1 MVGSMNHEHVPYY
14 WQSLDFA
21 RLTADYPPPP
31 AFYDTVYCMPREQLR
46 ALQEKRF
53 IAQMQR
59 AWEIPFF
66 QRHWGEAR
74 MQAGDIKSLDDL
86 TKIPPYTV
94 HDIRASIERNPP
106 FGDFMGVT
114 PADGARMPLVLQTSG
129 GTTGLPR
136 PMLYAPQDRETMAIL
151 GGRRLS
157 MQGVKPGD
165 RVLVTYSL
173 GLTNGGFMGREAI
186 WKYSGAL
193 PVMTGSGAS
202 TPTRR
207 QIELAKAWG
216 INVILGFPAY
226 LRHMALVARDELGID
241 PKSLGLRLLGS
252 HLGVEDRKAIE
263 DLWGA
268 PCMDSYGINETGMVA
283 SECQH
288 QDGMHIHE
296 DAVII
301 EICNAENARPLAP
314 GERGNILITS
324 LYKYSAPQIRFN
336 VNDVSAIKPGQCAC
350 GSTLARLDKIFGRA
364 DNMIKLRGVN
374 VFPEAVGALVA
385 EDVRCTGE
393 YFCLVERAGA
403 AGREEMTVMVEL
415 KDGEA
420 DAVQSSLDRR
430 FKEGLGV
437 KCIVRPVARGGLDA
451 YTGVAQTSKIKRV
464 LDRRNEKS

>member
-1 MVGSMNHEHVPYY
+1 MNSVPIPYY
-14 WQSLDFA
+14 WQALDFA
-21 RLTADYPPPP
+21 QLTAEYPPPP
-31 AFYDTVYCMPREQLR
+31 HFYETVYRMPRDALR
-46 ALQEKRF
+46 TLQEQRF
-53 IAQMQR
+53 LAQMQR

-66 QRHWGEAR
+66 QRHWSNAGMAH
-74 MQAGDIKSLDDL
+74 GDIKSLDDL
-86 TKIPPYTV
+86 VKIPPYTV

-106 FGDFMGVT
+106 FGDFMGVS
-114 PADGARMPLVLQTSG
+114 PADGAHMPLVLQTSG

-157 MQGVKPGD
+157 MQGVRPGD

-193 PVMTGSGAS
+193 PVMTGSGTS

-207 QIELAKAWG
+207 QIEIAKAWG
-216 INVILGFPAY
+216 INVVLGFPAY
-226 LRHMALVARDELGID
+226 LRHMAIVARDEMGID
-241 PKSLGLRLLGS
+241 PKSLKLKVLGS
-252 HLGVEDRKAIE
+252 HLGVEDRKVIE

-283 SECQH
+283 SECSH

-301 EICNAENARPLAP
+301 EICDPETAQPVP
-314 GERGNILITS
+314 TGERGNMFITS

-336 VNDVSAIKPGQCAC
+336 VNDVSALRTGQCAC
-350 GSTLARLDKIFGRA
+350 GSTLQRLDKIFGRA

-385 EDVRCTGE
+385 EDARCTGE
-393 YFCLVERAGA
+393 YFCVVERVGA
-403 AGREEMTVMVEL
+403 AGTEEMTVMVEL
-415 KDGEA
+415 KDA
-420 DAVQSSLDRR
+420 STASDALRDDLDRR

-437 KCIVRPVARGGLDA
+437 KCKVVSVGRGGLDS
-451 YTGVAQTSKIKRV
+451 YTGVSQNSKIKRV
-464 LDRRNEKS
+464 LDRRAVLT

>member
-1 MVGSMNHEHVPYY
+1 MNSVHVPYY
-14 WQSLDFA
+14 WQALDFA
-21 RLTADYPPPP
+21 KLTAEYPPPP
-31 AFYDTVYCMPREQLR
+31 YFYESVYRMPRDALR
-46 ALQEKRF
+46 TLQQQRF
-53 IAQMQR
+53 LAQMQR

-66 QRHWGEAR
+66 QRHWNNAGMAR
-74 MQAGDIKSLDDL
+74 GDIKSLDDL
-86 TKIPPYTV
+86 VKIPPYTV

-106 FGDFMGVT
+106 FGDFMGVS
-114 PADGARMPLVLQTSG
+114 PADGAHMPLVLQTSG

-157 MQGVKPGD
+157 MQGVRPGD

-193 PVMTGSGAS
+193 PVMTGSGTS

-207 QIELAKAWG
+207 QIEIAKAWG

-226 LRHMALVARDELGID
+226 LRHMAIVARDEMGID
-241 PKSLGLRLLGS
+241 PKSLKLKVLGS
-252 HLGVEDRKAIE
+252 HLGVEDRKVIE
-263 DLWGA
+263 HLWGA

-283 SECQH
+283 SECSH

-301 EICNAENARPLAP
+301 EICDPETAQPVP
-314 GERGNILITS
+314 TGERGNMFITS

-336 VNDVSAIKPGQCAC
+336 VNDVSALRTGQCAC
-350 GSTLARLDKIFGRA
+350 GSTLQRLDKIFGRA

-385 EDVRCTGE
+385 EDARCTGE
-393 YFCLVERAGA
+393 YFCVVERVGA
-403 AGREEMTVMVEL
+403 AGTEEMTVMVEL
-415 KDGEA
+415 KDA
-420 DAVQSSLDRR
+420 STASDAVRDDLDRR

-437 KCIVRPVARGGLDA
+437 KCKVVSVSRGGLDS
-451 YTGVAQTSKIKRV
+451 YTGVSQNSKIKRV
-464 LDRRNEKS
+464 LDRRAALT

>member
-1 MVGSMNHEHVPYY
+1 MNSVHVPYY
-14 WQSLDFA
+14 WQALDFA
-21 RLTADYPPPP
+21 KLTAEYPPPP
-31 AFYDTVYCMPREQLR
+31 YFYESVYRMPRDALR
-46 ALQEKRF
+46 TLQQQRF
-53 IAQMQR
+53 LAQMQR

-66 QRHWGEAR
+66 QRHWNNAGMAR
-74 MQAGDIKSLDDL
+74 GDIKSLDDL
-86 TKIPPYTV
+86 VKIPPYTV

-106 FGDFMGVT
+106 FGDFMGVS
-114 PADGARMPLVLQTSG
+114 PADGAHMPLVLQTSG

-157 MQGVKPGD
+157 MQGVRPGD

-193 PVMTGSGAS
+193 PVMTGSGTS

-207 QIELAKAWG
+207 QIEIAKAWG

-226 LRHMALVARDELGID
+226 LRHMAIVARDEMGID
-241 PKSLGLRLLGS
+241 PKSLKLKVLGS
-252 HLGVEDRKAIE
+252 HLGVEDRKVIE
-263 DLWGA
+263 HLWGA

-283 SECQH
+283 SECSH

-301 EICNAENARPLAP
+301 EICDPETAQPVP
-314 GERGNILITS
+314 TGERGNMFITS

-336 VNDVSAIKPGQCAC
+336 VNDVSALRTGQCAC
-350 GSTLARLDKIFGRA
+350 GSTLQRLDKIFGRA

-385 EDVRCTGE
+385 EDARCTGE
-393 YFCLVERAGA
+393 YFCVVERVGA
-403 AGREEMTVMVEL
+403 AGTEEMTVMVEL
-415 KDGEA
+415 KDASTASDGLH
-420 DAVQSSLDRR
+420 DDLDRR

-437 KCIVRPVARGGLDA
+437 KCKVVSVGRGGLDS
-451 YTGVAQTSKIKRV
+451 YTGVSQNSKIKRV
-464 LDRRNEKS
+464 LDRRAVLT

>member
-1 MVGSMNHEHVPYY
+1 MNSVHVPYY
-14 WQSLDFA
+14 WQALDFA
-21 RLTADYPPPP
+21 KLTAEYPPPP
-31 AFYDTVYCMPREQLR
+31 YFYESVYRMPRDALR
-46 ALQEKRF
+46 TLQQQRF
-53 IAQMQR
+53 LAQMQR

-66 QRHWGEAR
+66 QRHWNNAGMAR
-74 MQAGDIKSLDDL
+74 GDIKSLDDL
-86 TKIPPYTV
+86 VKIPPYTV

-106 FGDFMGVT
+106 FGDFMGVS
-114 PADGARMPLVLQTSG
+114 PADGAHMPLVLQTSG

-157 MQGVKPGD
+157 MQGVRPGD

-193 PVMTGSGAS
+193 PVMTGSGTS

-207 QIELAKAWG
+207 QIEIAKAWG
-216 INVILGFPAY
+216 INVVLGFPAY
-226 LRHMALVARDELGID
+226 LRHMAIVARDEMGID
-241 PKSLGLRLLGS
+241 PKSLKLKVLGS
-252 HLGVEDRKAIE
+252 HLGVEDRKVIE

-283 SECQH
+283 SECSH

-301 EICNAENARPLAP
+301 EICDPETAQPVP
-314 GERGNILITS
+314 TGERGNMFITS

-336 VNDVSAIKPGQCAC
+336 VNDVSALRTGQCAC
-350 GSTLARLDKIFGRA
+350 GSTLQRLDKIFGRA

-374 VFPEAVGALVA
+374 VFPEAVGALVS
-385 EDVRCTGE
+385 EDARCTGE
-393 YFCLVERAGA
+393 YFCVVERVGA
-403 AGREEMTVMVEL
+403 AGAEEMTVMVEL
-415 KDGEA
+415 KDA
-420 DAVQSSLDRR
+420 STASDAVRDDLDRR

-437 KCIVRPVARGGLDA
+437 KCKVVSVSRGGLDS
-451 YTGVAQTSKIKRV
+451 YTGVSQNSKIKRV
-464 LDRRNEKS
+464 LDRRAALT

>member
-1 MVGSMNHEHVPYY
+1 MNSVHVPYY
-14 WQSLDFA
+14 WQALDFA
-21 RLTADYPPPP
+21 KLTAEYPPPP
-31 AFYDTVYCMPREQLR
+31 YFYESVYRMPRDALR
-46 ALQEKRF
+46 TLQQQRF
-53 IAQMQR
+53 LAQMQR

-66 QRHWGEAR
+66 QRHWNNAGMAR
-74 MQAGDIKSLDDL
+74 GDIKSLDDL
-86 TKIPPYTV
+86 VKIPPYTV

-106 FGDFMGVT
+106 FGDFMGVS
-114 PADGARMPLVLQTSG
+114 PADGAHMPLVLQTSG

-157 MQGVKPGD
+157 MQGVRPGD

-193 PVMTGSGAS
+193 PVMTGSGTS

-207 QIELAKAWG
+207 QIEIAKAWG

-226 LRHMALVARDELGID
+226 LRHMAIVARDEMGID
-241 PKSLGLRLLGS
+241 PKSLKLKVLGS
-252 HLGVEDRKAIE
+252 HLGVEDRKVIE
-263 DLWGA
+263 HLWGA

-283 SECQH
+283 SECSH

-301 EICNAENARPLAP
+301 EICDPETAQPVP
-314 GERGNILITS
+314 TGERGNMFITS

-336 VNDVSAIKPGQCAC
+336 VNDVSALRTGQCAC
-350 GSTLARLDKIFGRA
+350 GSTLQRLDKIFGRA

-374 VFPEAVGALVA
+374 VFPEAVGALVS
-385 EDVRCTGE
+385 EDARCTGE
-393 YFCLVERAGA
+393 YFCVVERVGA
-403 AGREEMTVMVEL
+403 AGAEEMTVMVEL
-415 KDGEA
+415 KDA
-420 DAVQSSLDRR
+420 STASDAVRDDLDRR

-437 KCIVRPVARGGLDA
+437 KCKVVSVGRGGLDS
-451 YTGVAQTSKIKRV
+451 YTGVSQNSKIKRV
-464 LDRRNEKS
+464 LDRRAALT

>member
-1 MVGSMNHEHVPYY
+1 
-14 WQSLDFA
+14 
-21 RLTADYPPPP
+21 
-31 AFYDTVYCMPREQLR
+31 
-46 ALQEKRF
+46 
-53 IAQMQR
+53 
-59 AWEIPFF
+59 
-66 QRHWGEAR
+66 
-74 MQAGDIKSLDDL
+74 
-86 TKIPPYTV
+86 
-94 HDIRASIERNPP
+94 
-106 FGDFMGVT
+106 
-114 PADGARMPLVLQTSG
+114 
-129 GTTGLPR
+129 
-136 PMLYAPQDRETMAIL
+136 MLYAPQDRETMAIL

-288 QDGMHIHE
+288 KDGMHIHE

-336 VNDVSAIKPGQCAC
+336 VNDVSAIKPGQSVC

>member
-1 MVGSMNHEHVPYY
+1 MNSVHVPYY
-14 WQSLDFA
+14 WQALDFA
-21 RLTADYPPPP
+21 KLTAEYPPPP
-31 AFYDTVYCMPREQLR
+31 YFYESVYRMPRDALR
-46 ALQEKRF
+46 TLQQQRF
-53 IAQMQR
+53 LAQMQR

-66 QRHWGEAR
+66 QRHWNNAGMAR
-74 MQAGDIKSLDDL
+74 GDIKSLDDL
-86 TKIPPYTV
+86 VKIPPYTV

-106 FGDFMGVT
+106 FGDFMGVS
-114 PADGARMPLVLQTSG
+114 PADGAHMPLVLQTSG

-157 MQGVKPGD
+157 MQGVRPGD

-193 PVMTGSGAS
+193 PVMTGSGTS

-207 QIELAKAWG
+207 QIEIAKAWG
-216 INVILGFPAY
+216 INVVLGFPAY
-226 LRHMALVARDELGID
+226 LRHMAIVARDEMGID
-241 PKSLGLRLLGS
+241 PKSLKLKVLGS
-252 HLGVEDRKAIE
+252 HLGVEDRKVIE
-263 DLWGA
+263 HLWGA

-283 SECQH
+283 SECSH

-301 EICNAENARPLAP
+301 EICDPETAQPVP
-314 GERGNILITS
+314 TGERGNMFITS

-336 VNDVSAIKPGQCAC
+336 VNDVSALRTGQCAC
-350 GSTLARLDKIFGRA
+350 GSTLQRLDKIFGRA

-374 VFPEAVGALVA
+374 VFPEAVGALVS
-385 EDVRCTGE
+385 EDARCTGE
-393 YFCLVERAGA
+393 YFCVVERVGA
-403 AGREEMTVMVEL
+403 AGTEEMTVMVEL
-415 KDGEA
+415 KDA
-420 DAVQSSLDRR
+420 STASDAVRDDLDRR

-437 KCIVRPVARGGLDA
+437 KCKVVSVGRGGLDS
-451 YTGVAQTSKIKRV
+451 YTGVSQNSKIKRV
-464 LDRRNEKS
+464 LDRRAALT

>member
-1 MVGSMNHEHVPYY
+1 MNSVHVPYY
-14 WQSLDFA
+14 WQALDFA
-21 RLTADYPPPP
+21 KLTAEYPPPP
-31 AFYDTVYCMPREQLR
+31 YFYESVYRMPRDALR
-46 ALQEKRF
+46 TLQQQRF
-53 IAQMQR
+53 LSQMQR

-66 QRHWGEAR
+66 QRHWNNAGMAR
-74 MQAGDIKSLDDL
+74 GDIKSLDDL
-86 TKIPPYTV
+86 VKIPPYTV

-106 FGDFMGVT
+106 FGDFMGVS
-114 PADGARMPLVLQTSG
+114 PADGAHMPLVLQTSG

-157 MQGVKPGD
+157 MQGVRPGD

-193 PVMTGSGAS
+193 PVMTGSGTS

-207 QIELAKAWG
+207 QIEIAKAWG

-226 LRHMALVARDELGID
+226 LRHMAIVARDEMGID
-241 PKSLGLRLLGS
+241 PKSLKLKVLGS
-252 HLGVEDRKAIE
+252 HLGVEDRKVIE

-283 SECQH
+283 SECSH

-301 EICNAENARPLAP
+301 EICDPETAQPVP
-314 GERGNILITS
+314 TGERGNMFITS

-336 VNDVSAIKPGQCAC
+336 VNDVSALRTGQCAC
-350 GSTLARLDKIFGRA
+350 GSTLQRLDKIFGRA

-374 VFPEAVGALVA
+374 VFPEAVGALVS
-385 EDVRCTGE
+385 EDARCTGE
-393 YFCLVERAGA
+393 YFCVVERVGA
-403 AGREEMTVMVEL
+403 AGTEEMTVMVEL
-415 KDGEA
+415 KDA
-420 DAVQSSLDRR
+420 STASDAVRDDLDRR
-430 FKEGLGV
+430 FKEGLGI
-437 KCIVRPVARGGLDA
+437 KCKVVSVSRGGLDS
-451 YTGVAQTSKIKRV
+451 YTGVSQNSKIKRV
-464 LDRRNEKS
+464 LDRRAALT

>member
-1 MVGSMNHEHVPYY
+1 MNSVHVPYY
-14 WQSLDFA
+14 WQALDFA
-21 RLTADYPPPP
+21 KLTAEYPPPP
-31 AFYDTVYCMPREQLR
+31 YFYESVYRMPRDALR
-46 ALQEKRF
+46 TLQEQRF
-53 IAQMQR
+53 LAQMQR

-66 QRHWGEAR
+66 QRHWNNAGMAR
-74 MQAGDIKSLDDL
+74 GDIKSLDDL
-86 TKIPPYTV
+86 VKIPPYTV

-106 FGDFMGVT
+106 FGDFMGVS
-114 PADGARMPLVLQTSG
+114 PADGAHMPLVLQTSG

-157 MQGVKPGD
+157 MQGVRPGD

-193 PVMTGSGAS
+193 PVMTGSGTS

-207 QIELAKAWG
+207 QIEIAKAWG

-226 LRHMALVARDELGID
+226 LRHMAIVARDEMGID
-241 PKSLGLRLLGS
+241 PKSLKLKVLGS
-252 HLGVEDRKAIE
+252 HLGVEDRKVIE
-263 DLWGA
+263 HLWGA

-283 SECQH
+283 SECSH

-301 EICNAENARPLAP
+301 EICDPETAQPVP
-314 GERGNILITS
+314 TGERGNMFITS

-336 VNDVSAIKPGQCAC
+336 VNDVSALRTGQCAC
-350 GSTLARLDKIFGRA
+350 GSTLQRLDKIFGRA

-374 VFPEAVGALVA
+374 VFPEAVGALVS
-385 EDVRCTGE
+385 EDARCTGE
-393 YFCLVERAGA
+393 YFCVVERVGA
-403 AGREEMTVMVEL
+403 AGTEEMTVMVEL
-415 KDGEA
+415 KDA
-420 DAVQSSLDRR
+420 STASDALRDDLDRR

-437 KCIVRPVARGGLDA
+437 KCKVVSVGRGGLDS
-451 YTGVAQTSKIKRV
+451 YTGVSQNSKIKRV
-464 LDRRNEKS
+464 LDRRAVLT

>member
-1 MVGSMNHEHVPYY
+1 MNSVHVPYY
-14 WQSLDFA
+14 WQALDFA
-21 RLTADYPPPP
+21 KLTAEYPPPP
-31 AFYDTVYCMPREQLR
+31 YFYESVYRMPRDALR
-46 ALQEKRF
+46 TLQQQRF
-53 IAQMQR
+53 LAQMQR

-66 QRHWGEAR
+66 QRHWNNAGMAR
-74 MQAGDIKSLDDL
+74 GDIKSLDDL
-86 TKIPPYTV
+86 VKIPPYTV

-106 FGDFMGVT
+106 FGDFMGVS
-114 PADGARMPLVLQTSG
+114 PADGAHMPLVLQTSG

-157 MQGVKPGD
+157 MQGVRPGD

-193 PVMTGSGAS
+193 PVMTGSGTS

-207 QIELAKAWG
+207 QIEIAKAWG

-226 LRHMALVARDELGID
+226 LRHMAIVARDEMGID
-241 PKSLGLRLLGS
+241 PKSLKLKVLGS
-252 HLGVEDRKAIE
+252 HLGVEDRKVIE
-263 DLWGA
+263 HLWGA

-283 SECQH
+283 SECSH

-301 EICNAENARPLAP
+301 EICDPETAQPVP
-314 GERGNILITS
+314 TGERGNMFITS

-336 VNDVSAIKPGQCAC
+336 VNDVSALRTGQCAC
-350 GSTLARLDKIFGRA
+350 GSTLQRLDKIFGRA

-374 VFPEAVGALVA
+374 VFPEAVGALVS
-385 EDVRCTGE
+385 EDARCTGE
-393 YFCLVERAGA
+393 YFCVVERVGA
-403 AGREEMTVMVEL
+403 AGTEEMTVMVEL
-415 KDGEA
+415 KDA
-420 DAVQSSLDRR
+420 STASDAVRDDLDRR

-437 KCIVRPVARGGLDA
+437 KCKVVSVSRGGLDS
-451 YTGVAQTSKIKRV
+451 YTGVSQNSKIKRV
-464 LDRRNEKS
+464 LDRRAVLT

>member
-1 MVGSMNHEHVPYY
+1 MNSVHVPYY
-14 WQSLDFA
+14 WQALDFA
-21 RLTADYPPPP
+21 KLTAEYPPPP
-31 AFYDTVYCMPREQLR
+31 YFYESVYRMPRDALR
-46 ALQEKRF
+46 TLQQQRF
-53 IAQMQR
+53 LAQMQR
-59 AWEIPFF
+59 AWQIPFF
-66 QRHWGEAR
+66 QRHWNNAGMAR
-74 MQAGDIKSLDDL
+74 GDIKSLDDL
-86 TKIPPYTV
+86 VKIPPYTV

-106 FGDFMGVT
+106 FGDFMGVS
-114 PADGARMPLVLQTSG
+114 PADGAHMPLVLQTSG

-157 MQGVKPGD
+157 MQGVRPGD

-193 PVMTGSGAS
+193 PVMTGSGTS

-207 QIELAKAWG
+207 QIEIAKAWG

-226 LRHMALVARDELGID
+226 LRHMAIVARDEMGID
-241 PKSLGLRLLGS
+241 PKSLKLKVLGS
-252 HLGVEDRKAIE
+252 HLGVEDRKVIE
-263 DLWGA
+263 HLWGA

-283 SECQH
+283 SECSH

-301 EICNAENARPLAP
+301 EICDPETAQPVP
-314 GERGNILITS
+314 TGERGNMFITS

-336 VNDVSAIKPGQCAC
+336 VNDVSALRTGQCAC
-350 GSTLARLDKIFGRA
+350 GSTLQRLDKIFGRA

-374 VFPEAVGALVA
+374 VFPEAVGALVS
-385 EDVRCTGE
+385 EDARCTGE
-393 YFCLVERAGA
+393 YFCVVERVGA
-403 AGREEMTVMVEL
+403 AGAEEMTVMVEL
-415 KDGEA
+415 KDA
-420 DAVQSSLDRR
+420 STASDAVRDDLDRR

-437 KCIVRPVARGGLDA
+437 KCKVVSVSRGGLDS
-451 YTGVAQTSKIKRV
+451 YTGVSQNSKIKRV
-464 LDRRNEKS
+464 LDRRAALT

>member
-1 MVGSMNHEHVPYY
+1 MNSVHVPYY
-14 WQSLDFA
+14 WQALDFA
-21 RLTADYPPPP
+21 KLTAEYPPPP
-31 AFYDTVYCMPREQLR
+31 YFYESVYRMPRDALR
-46 ALQEKRF
+46 TLQEQRF
-53 IAQMQR
+53 LAQMQR

-66 QRHWGEAR
+66 QRHWNNAGMAR
-74 MQAGDIKSLDDL
+74 GDIKSLDDL
-86 TKIPPYTV
+86 VKIPPYTV

-106 FGDFMGVT
+106 FGDFMGVS
-114 PADGARMPLVLQTSG
+114 PADGAHMPLVLQTSG

-157 MQGVKPGD
+157 MQGVRPGD

-193 PVMTGSGAS
+193 PVMTGSGTS

-207 QIELAKAWG
+207 QIEIAKAWG

-226 LRHMALVARDELGID
+226 LRHMAIVARDEMGID
-241 PKSLGLRLLGS
+241 PKSLKLKVLGS
-252 HLGVEDRKAIE
+252 HLGVEDRKVIE
-263 DLWGA
+263 HLWGA

-283 SECQH
+283 SECSH

-301 EICNAENARPLAP
+301 EICDPETAQPVP
-314 GERGNILITS
+314 TGERGNMFITS

-336 VNDVSAIKPGQCAC
+336 VNDVSALRTGQCAC
-350 GSTLARLDKIFGRA
+350 GSTLQRLDKIFGRA

-374 VFPEAVGALVA
+374 VFPEAVGALVS
-385 EDVRCTGE
+385 EDARCTGE
-393 YFCLVERAGA
+393 YFCVVERVGA
-403 AGREEMTVMVEL
+403 AGAEEMTVMVEL
-415 KDGEA
+415 KDA
-420 DAVQSSLDRR
+420 STASDAVRDDLDRR

-437 KCIVRPVARGGLDA
+437 KCKVVSVSRGGLDS
-451 YTGVAQTSKIKRV
+451 YTGVSQNSKIKRV
-464 LDRRNEKS
+464 LDRRAALT

>member
-1 MVGSMNHEHVPYY
+1 
-14 WQSLDFA
+14 
-21 RLTADYPPPP
+21 
-31 AFYDTVYCMPREQLR
+31 
-46 ALQEKRF
+46 
-53 IAQMQR
+53 MQR

-66 QRHWGEAR
+66 QRHWNNAGMAR
-74 MQAGDIKSLDDL
+74 GDIKSLDDL
-86 TKIPPYTV
+86 VKIPPYTV

-106 FGDFMGVT
+106 FGDFMGVS
-114 PADGARMPLVLQTSG
+114 PADGAHMPLVLQTSG

-157 MQGVKPGD
+157 MQGVRPGD

-193 PVMTGSGAS
+193 PVMTGSGTS

-207 QIELAKAWG
+207 QIEIAKAWG

-226 LRHMALVARDELGID
+226 LRHMAIVARDEMGID
-241 PKSLGLRLLGS
+241 PKSLKLKVLGS
-252 HLGVEDRKAIE
+252 HLGVEDRKVIE

-283 SECQH
+283 SECSH

-301 EICNAENARPLAP
+301 EICDPETAQPVP
-314 GERGNILITS
+314 TGERGNMFITS

-336 VNDVSAIKPGQCAC
+336 VNDVSALRTGQCAC
-350 GSTLARLDKIFGRA
+350 GSTLQRLDKIFGRA

-374 VFPEAVGALVA
+374 VFPEAVGALVS
-385 EDVRCTGE
+385 EDARCTGE
-393 YFCLVERAGA
+393 YFCVVERVGA
-403 AGREEMTVMVEL
+403 AGAEEMTVMVEL
-415 KDGEA
+415 KDA
-420 DAVQSSLDRR
+420 STASDAVRDDLDRR

-437 KCIVRPVARGGLDA
+437 KCKVVSVSRGGLDS
-451 YTGVAQTSKIKRV
+451 YTGVSQNSKIKRV
-464 LDRRNEKS
+464 LDRRAALT

>member
-1 MVGSMNHEHVPYY
+1 MNSVHVPYY
-14 WQSLDFA
+14 WQALDFA
-21 RLTADYPPPP
+21 KLTAEYPPPP
-31 AFYDTVYCMPREQLR
+31 YFYESVYRMPRDALR
-46 ALQEKRF
+46 TLQQQRF
-53 IAQMQR
+53 LAQMQR

-66 QRHWGEAR
+66 QRHWNNAGMAR
-74 MQAGDIKSLDDL
+74 GDIKSLDDL
-86 TKIPPYTV
+86 VKIPPYTV

-106 FGDFMGVT
+106 FGDFMGVS
-114 PADGARMPLVLQTSG
+114 PADGAHMPLVLQTSG

-157 MQGVKPGD
+157 MQGVRPGD

-193 PVMTGSGAS
+193 PVMTGSGTS

-207 QIELAKAWG
+207 QIEIAKAWG

-226 LRHMALVARDELGID
+226 LRHMAIVARDEMGID
-241 PKSLGLRLLGS
+241 PKSLKLKVLGS
-252 HLGVEDRKAIE
+252 HLGVEDRKVIE
-263 DLWGA
+263 HLWGA

-283 SECQH
+283 SECSH

-301 EICNAENARPLAP
+301 EICDPETAQPVP
-314 GERGNILITS
+314 TGERGNMFITS

-336 VNDVSAIKPGQCAC
+336 VNDVSALRTGQCAC
-350 GSTLARLDKIFGRA
+350 GSTLQRLDKIFGRA

-374 VFPEAVGALVA
+374 VFPEAVGALVS
-385 EDVRCTGE
+385 EDARCTGE
-393 YFCLVERAGA
+393 YFCVVERVGA
-403 AGREEMTVMVEL
+403 AGAEEMTVMVEL
-415 KDGEA
+415 KDA
-420 DAVQSSLDRR
+420 STASDAVRDDLDRR

-437 KCIVRPVARGGLDA
+437 KCKVVSVSRGGLDS
-451 YTGVAQTSKIKRV
+451 YTGVSQNSKIKRV
-464 LDRRNEKS
+464 LDRRAVLT

>member
-1 MVGSMNHEHVPYY
+1 MNHEHVPYY

-66 QRHWGEAR
+66 QRHWGAAG

-86 TKIPPYTV
+86 AKIPPYTV

-268 PCMDSYGINETGMVA
+268 PCMDLYGINETGMVA

-301 EICNAENARPLAP
+301 EICDAENARPVA
-314 GERGNILITS
+314 T
-324 LYKYSAPQIRFN
+324 
-336 VNDVSAIKPGQCAC
+336 
-350 GSTLARLDKIFGRA
+350 GRA
-364 DNMIKLRGVN
+364 RQYIHH
-374 VFPEAVGALVA
+374 
-385 EDVRCTGE
+385 
-393 YFCLVERAGA
+393 
-403 AGREEMTVMVEL
+403 
-415 KDGEA
+415 
-420 DAVQSSLDRR
+420 Q
-430 FKEGLGV
+430 
-437 KCIVRPVARGGLDA
+437 PV
-451 YTGVAQTSKIKRV
+451 
-464 LDRRNEKS
+464 

>member
-1 MVGSMNHEHVPYY
+1 MNSVHVPYY
-14 WQSLDFA
+14 WQALDFA
-21 RLTADYPPPP
+21 KLTAEYPPPP
-31 AFYDTVYCMPREQLR
+31 YFYESVYGMPRDALR
-46 ALQEKRF
+46 TLQQQRF
-53 IAQMQR
+53 LAQMQR

-66 QRHWGEAR
+66 QRHWNNAGMAH
-74 MQAGDIKSLDDL
+74 GDIKSLDDL
-86 TKIPPYTV
+86 VKIPPYTV

-106 FGDFMGVT
+106 FGDFMGVS
-114 PADGARMPLVLQTSG
+114 PADGAHMPLVLQTSG

-157 MQGVKPGD
+157 MQGVRPGD

-193 PVMTGSGAS
+193 PVMTGSGTS

-207 QIELAKAWG
+207 QIEIAKAWG

-226 LRHMALVARDELGID
+226 LRHMAIVARDEMGID
-241 PKSLGLRLLGS
+241 PKSLKLKVLVS

-283 SECQH
+283 SECSH

-301 EICNAENARPLAP
+301 EICDPDTAQPVVT
-314 GERGNILITS
+314 GGRGNLFITS

-336 VNDVSAIKPGQCAC
+336 VNDVSAIRTGQCAC
-350 GSTLARLDKIFGRA
+350 GSTLQRLDTIFGRA

-385 EDVRCTGE
+385 EDGRCTGE
-393 YFCLVERAGA
+393 YFCIVERVGA
-403 AGREEMTVMVEL
+403 AGTEEMTVMVEL
-415 KDGEA
+415 KKEVTGDNA
-420 DAVQSSLDRR
+420 VRDALDRR

-437 KCIVRPVARGGLDA
+437 KCKVVAVGLGGLDS
-451 YTGVAQTSKIKRV
+451 YTGVSQHSKIKRV
-464 LDRRNEKS
+464 LDRRAEL

>member
-1 MVGSMNHEHVPYY
+1 MKHPHVPYY

-21 RLTADYPPPP
+21 QLTADYPPPP
-31 AFYDTVYCMPREQLR
+31 AFFDTVYRMPRDDLH

-53 IAQMQR
+53 LAQMQR

-66 QRHWGEAR
+66 QRHWGNSS
-74 MQAGDIKSLDDL
+74 MQPGDIKGLDDL
-86 TKIPPYTV
+86 VKIPPYTV

-114 PADGARMPLVLQTSG
+114 PEDGAHMPLVLQTSG

-157 MQGVKPGD
+157 MQGVVPGD

-173 GLTNGGFMGREAI
+173 GLTNGGFMGREAL

-207 QIELAKAWG
+207 QIEIAKAWG
-216 INVILGFPAY
+216 INAAIADFPAY
-226 LRHMALVARDELGID
+226 LRHMALVARDEMGID

-283 SECQH
+283 SEY
-288 QDGMHIHE
+288 
-296 DAVII
+296 VI
-301 EICNAENARPLAP
+301 RM
-314 GERGNILITS
+314 
-324 LYKYSAPQIRFN
+324 
-336 VNDVSAIKPGQCAC
+336 AC
-350 GSTLARLDKIFGRA
+350 TFTK
-364 DNMIKLRGVN
+364 
-374 VFPEAVGALVA
+374 
-385 EDVRCTGE
+385 T
-393 YFCLVERAGA
+393 
-403 AGREEMTVMVEL
+403 
-415 KDGEA
+415 
-420 DAVQSSLDRR
+420 Q
-430 FKEGLGV
+430 
-437 KCIVRPVARGGLDA
+437 
-451 YTGVAQTSKIKRV
+451 
-464 LDRRNEKS
+464 

>member
-1 MVGSMNHEHVPYY
+1 MNSVHVPYY
-14 WQSLDFA
+14 WQALDFA
-21 RLTADYPPPP
+21 KLTAEYPPPP
-31 AFYDTVYCMPREQLR
+31 YFYESVYRMPRDALR
-46 ALQEKRF
+46 TLQEQRF
-53 IAQMQR
+53 LAQMQR

-66 QRHWGEAR
+66 QRHWNNAGMAR
-74 MQAGDIKSLDDL
+74 GDIKSLDDL
-86 TKIPPYTV
+86 VKIPPYTV

-106 FGDFMGVT
+106 FGDFMGVS
-114 PADGARMPLVLQTSG
+114 PADGAHMPLVLQTSG

-157 MQGVKPGD
+157 MQGVRPGD

-193 PVMTGSGAS
+193 PVMTGSGTS

-207 QIELAKAWG
+207 QIEIAKAWG

-226 LRHMALVARDELGID
+226 LRHMAIVARDEMGID
-241 PKSLGLRLLGS
+241 PKSLKLKVLGS
-252 HLGVEDRKAIE
+252 HLGVEDRKVIE

-283 SECQH
+283 SECSH

-301 EICNAENARPLAP
+301 EICDPETAQPVP
-314 GERGNILITS
+314 TGERGNMFITS

-336 VNDVSAIKPGQCAC
+336 VNDVSALRTGQCAC
-350 GSTLARLDKIFGRA
+350 GSTLQRLDKIFGRA

-385 EDVRCTGE
+385 EDARCTGE
-393 YFCLVERAGA
+393 YFCVVERVGA
-403 AGREEMTVMVEL
+403 AGTEEMTVMVEL
-415 KDGEA
+415 KDA
-420 DAVQSSLDRR
+420 STASDALRDDLDRR

-437 KCIVRPVARGGLDA
+437 KCKVVSVGRGGLDS
-451 YTGVAQTSKIKRV
+451 YTGVSQNSKIKRV
-464 LDRRNEKS
+464 LDRRAALT

>member
-1 MVGSMNHEHVPYY
+1 MNSVHVPYY
-14 WQSLDFA
+14 WQALDFA
-21 RLTADYPPPP
+21 KLTAEYPPPP
-31 AFYDTVYCMPREQLR
+31 YFYESVYGMPRDALR
-46 ALQEKRF
+46 TLQQQRF
-53 IAQMQR
+53 LAQMQR

-66 QRHWGEAR
+66 QRHWNNAGMAR
-74 MQAGDIKSLDDL
+74 GDIKSLDDL
-86 TKIPPYTV
+86 VKIPPYTV

-106 FGDFMGVT
+106 FGDFMGVS
-114 PADGARMPLVLQTSG
+114 PADGAHMPLVLQTSG

-157 MQGVKPGD
+157 MQGVRPGD

-193 PVMTGSGAS
+193 PVMTGSGTS

-207 QIELAKAWG
+207 QIEIAKAWG

-226 LRHMALVARDELGID
+226 LRHMAIVARDEMGID
-241 PKSLGLRLLGS
+241 PKSLKLKVLGS
-252 HLGVEDRKAIE
+252 HLGVEDRKVIE
-263 DLWGA
+263 HLWGA

-283 SECQH
+283 SECSH

-301 EICNAENARPLAP
+301 EICDPETAQPVP
-314 GERGNILITS
+314 TGERGNMFITS

-336 VNDVSAIKPGQCAC
+336 VNDVSALRTGQCAC
-350 GSTLARLDKIFGRA
+350 GSTLQRLDKIFGRA

-374 VFPEAVGALVA
+374 VFPEAVGALVS
-385 EDVRCTGE
+385 EDARCTGE
-393 YFCLVERAGA
+393 YFCVVERVGA
-403 AGREEMTVMVEL
+403 AGAEEMTVMVEL
-415 KDGEA
+415 KDA
-420 DAVQSSLDRR
+420 STASDAVRDDLDRR

-437 KCIVRPVARGGLDA
+437 KCKVVSVSRGGLDS
-451 YTGVAQTSKIKRV
+451 YTGVSQNSKIKRV
-464 LDRRNEKS
+464 LDRRAALT

>member
-1 MVGSMNHEHVPYY
+1 MNSVHVPYY
-14 WQSLDFA
+14 WQALDFA
-21 RLTADYPPPP
+21 KLTAEYPPPP
-31 AFYDTVYCMPREQLR
+31 YFYESVYRMPRDALR
-46 ALQEKRF
+46 TLQQQRF
-53 IAQMQR
+53 LAQMQR

-66 QRHWGEAR
+66 QRHWNNAGMAR
-74 MQAGDIKSLDDL
+74 GDIKSLDDL
-86 TKIPPYTV
+86 VKIPPYTV

-106 FGDFMGVT
+106 FGDFMGVS
-114 PADGARMPLVLQTSG
+114 PADGAHMPLVLQTSG

-157 MQGVKPGD
+157 MQGVRPGD

-193 PVMTGSGAS
+193 PVMTGSGTS

-207 QIELAKAWG
+207 QIEIAKAWG

-226 LRHMALVARDELGID
+226 LRHMAIVARDEMGID
-241 PKSLGLRLLGS
+241 PKSLKLKVLGS
-252 HLGVEDRKAIE
+252 HLGVEDRKVIE
-263 DLWGA
+263 HLWGA

-283 SECQH
+283 SECSH

-301 EICNAENARPLAP
+301 EICDPETAQPVP
-314 GERGNILITS
+314 TGERGNMFITS

-336 VNDVSAIKPGQCAC
+336 VNDVSALRTGQCAC
-350 GSTLARLDKIFGRA
+350 GSTLQRLDKIFGRA

-374 VFPEAVGALVA
+374 VFPEAVGALVS
-385 EDVRCTGE
+385 EDARCTGE
-393 YFCLVERAGA
+393 YFCVVERVGA
-403 AGREEMTVMVEL
+403 AGTEQMTVMVEL
-415 KDGEA
+415 KDA
-420 DAVQSSLDRR
+420 STASDAVRDDLDRR

-437 KCIVRPVARGGLDA
+437 KCKVVSVSRGGLDS
-451 YTGVAQTSKIKRV
+451 YTGVSQNSKIKRV
-464 LDRRNEKS
+464 LDRRAALT

>member
-1 MVGSMNHEHVPYY
+1 MNSVHVPYY
-14 WQSLDFA
+14 WQALDFA
-21 RLTADYPPPP
+21 KLTAEYPPPP
-31 AFYDTVYCMPREQLR
+31 YFYESVYRMPRDALR
-46 ALQEKRF
+46 TLQEQRF
-53 IAQMQR
+53 LAQMQR

-66 QRHWGEAR
+66 QRHWNNAGMAR
-74 MQAGDIKSLDDL
+74 GDIKSLDDL
-86 TKIPPYTV
+86 VKIPPYTV

-106 FGDFMGVT
+106 FGDFMGVS
-114 PADGARMPLVLQTSG
+114 PADGAHMPLVLQTSG

-157 MQGVKPGD
+157 MQGVRPGD

-193 PVMTGSGAS
+193 PVMTGSGTS

-207 QIELAKAWG
+207 QIEIAKAWG

-226 LRHMALVARDELGID
+226 LRHMAIVARDEMGID
-241 PKSLGLRLLGS
+241 PKSLKLKVLGS
-252 HLGVEDRKAIE
+252 HLGVEDRKVIE

-283 SECQH
+283 SECSH

-301 EICNAENARPLAP
+301 EICDPETAQPVP
-314 GERGNILITS
+314 TGERGNMFITS

-336 VNDVSAIKPGQCAC
+336 VNDVSALRTGQCAC
-350 GSTLARLDKIFGRA
+350 GSTLQRLDKIFGRA

-374 VFPEAVGALVA
+374 VFPEAVGALVS
-385 EDVRCTGE
+385 EDARCTGE
-393 YFCLVERAGA
+393 YFCVVERVGA
-403 AGREEMTVMVEL
+403 AGTEEMTVMVEL
-415 KDGEA
+415 KDA
-420 DAVQSSLDRR
+420 STASDAVRDDLDRR

-437 KCIVRPVARGGLDA
+437 KCKVVSVSRGGLDS
-451 YTGVAQTSKIKRV
+451 YTGVSQNSKIKRV
-464 LDRRNEKS
+464 LDRRAALT

>member
-1 MVGSMNHEHVPYY
+1 MNSVHVPYY
-14 WQSLDFA
+14 WQALDFA
-21 RLTADYPPPP
+21 KLTAEYPPPP
-31 AFYDTVYCMPREQLR
+31 YFYESVYRMPRDALR
-46 ALQEKRF
+46 TLQQQRF
-53 IAQMQR
+53 LAQMQR

-66 QRHWGEAR
+66 QRHWNNAGMAR
-74 MQAGDIKSLDDL
+74 GDIKSLDDL
-86 TKIPPYTV
+86 VKIPPYTV

-106 FGDFMGVT
+106 FGDFMGVS
-114 PADGARMPLVLQTSG
+114 PADGAHMPLVLQTSG

-157 MQGVKPGD
+157 MQGVRPGD

-193 PVMTGSGAS
+193 PVMTGSGTS

-207 QIELAKAWG
+207 QIEIAKAWG

-226 LRHMALVARDELGID
+226 LRHMAIVARDEMGID
-241 PKSLGLRLLGS
+241 PKSLKLKVLGS
-252 HLGVEDRKAIE
+252 HLGVEDRKVIE
-263 DLWGA
+263 HLWGA

-283 SECQH
+283 SECSH

-301 EICNAENARPLAP
+301 EICDPETAQPVP
-314 GERGNILITS
+314 TGERGNMFITS

-336 VNDVSAIKPGQCAC
+336 VNDVSALRTGQCAC
-350 GSTLARLDKIFGRA
+350 GSTLQRLDKIFGRA

-374 VFPEAVGALVA
+374 VFPEAVGALVS
-385 EDVRCTGE
+385 EDARCTGE
-393 YFCLVERAGA
+393 YFCVVERVGA
-403 AGREEMTVMVEL
+403 AGTEEMTVMVEL
-415 KDGEA
+415 KDA
-420 DAVQSSLDRR
+420 STASDALRDDLDRR

-437 KCIVRPVARGGLDA
+437 KCKVVSVGRGGLDS
-451 YTGVAQTSKIKRV
+451 YTGVSQNSKIKRV
-464 LDRRNEKS
+464 LDRRAALT

>member
-1 MVGSMNHEHVPYY
+1 MNSVHVPYY
-14 WQSLDFA
+14 WQALDFA
-21 RLTADYPPPP
+21 KLTAEYPPPP
-31 AFYDTVYCMPREQLR
+31 YFYESVYRMPRDALR
-46 ALQEKRF
+46 TLQQQRF
-53 IAQMQR
+53 LAQMQR

-66 QRHWGEAR
+66 QRHWNNAGMAR
-74 MQAGDIKSLDDL
+74 GDIKSLDDL
-86 TKIPPYTV
+86 VKIPPYTV

-106 FGDFMGVT
+106 FGDFMGVS
-114 PADGARMPLVLQTSG
+114 PADGAHMPLVLQTSG

-157 MQGVKPGD
+157 MQGVRPGD

-193 PVMTGSGAS
+193 PVMTGSGTS

-207 QIELAKAWG
+207 QIEIAKAWG
-216 INVILGFPAY
+216 INVVLGFPAY
-226 LRHMALVARDELGID
+226 LRHMAIVARDEMGID
-241 PKSLGLRLLGS
+241 PKSLKLKVLGS
-252 HLGVEDRKAIE
+252 HLGVEDRKVIE
-263 DLWGA
+263 HLWGA

-283 SECQH
+283 SECSH

-301 EICNAENARPLAP
+301 EICDPETAQPVP
-314 GERGNILITS
+314 TGERGNMFITS

-336 VNDVSAIKPGQCAC
+336 VNDVSALRTGRCAC
-350 GSTLARLDKIFGRA
+350 GSTLQRLDNIFGRA

-374 VFPEAVGALVA
+374 VFPEAVGALVS
-385 EDVRCTGE
+385 EDARCTGE
-393 YFCLVERAGA
+393 YFCVVERVGA
-403 AGREEMTVMVEL
+403 AGAEEMTVMVEL
-415 KDGEA
+415 KDA
-420 DAVQSSLDRR
+420 STASDAVRDDLDRR

-437 KCIVRPVARGGLDA
+437 KCKVVSVSRGGLDS
-451 YTGVAQTSKIKRV
+451 YTGVSQNSKIKRV
-464 LDRRNEKS
+464 LDRRAALT

>member
-1 MVGSMNHEHVPYY
+1 MKHPHVPYY

-21 RLTADYPPPP
+21 KLTAD
-31 AFYDTVYCMPREQLR
+31 
-46 ALQEKRF
+46 
-53 IAQMQR
+53 
-59 AWEIPFF
+59 
-66 QRHWGEAR
+66 
-74 MQAGDIKSLDDL
+74 
-86 TKIPPYTV
+86 
-94 HDIRASIERNPP
+94 
-106 FGDFMGVT
+106 
-114 PADGARMPLVLQTSG
+114 
-129 GTTGLPR
+129 
-136 PMLYAPQDRETMAIL
+136 YAPQDRETMAIL

-157 MQGVKPGD
+157 MQGVQPGD

-207 QIELAKAWG
+207 QIEIAKAWG
-216 INVILGFPAY
+216 INVIFGFPAY
-226 LRHMALVARDELGID
+226 LRHMALVARDEMGID
-241 PKSLGLRLLGS
+241 PQSLGLRLLGS
-252 HLGVEDRKAIE
+252 HLGVEDRKVIE

-283 SECQH
+283 SECAQ

-301 EICNAENARPLAP
+301 EICDAETSQPVAS
-314 GERGNILITS
+314 GERGNIFITS
-324 LYKYSAPQIRFN
+324 LYKYCAPQIRFN

-385 EDVRCTGE
+385 EDARCTGE
-393 YFCLVERAGA
+393 YFCLVERTGA
-403 AGREEMTVMVEL
+403 AGREEMMVMVEL
-415 KDGEA
+415 TDAAA
-420 DAVQSSLDRR
+420 DANAVQANLDRR

-437 KCIVRPVARGGLDA
+437 KCIVRTVARGGLDT
-451 YTGVAQTSKIKRV
+451 YTGVAQTSKINRV
-464 LDRRNEKS
+464 LDRRNEKQ